1 MGQPIPVSQIMHSG
15 LLLQC
20 SPETV
25 ISEAAARMAEN
36 SVSSILISQD
46 NTVVGIWTERD
57 ALAINFADPDQFSQ
71 PVRSVMRSPVLSL
84 PATMDTAQAAIRL
97 KTRTSDMPWLP
108 TKTANPLALFPVQTW
123 P

>member
-71 PVRSVMRSPVLSL
+71 PVRSVMRSPVLDRKS
-84 PATMDTAQAAIRL
+84 TRL
-97 KTRTSDMPWLP
+97 NSSHVRISYAVFCLKKKKYLKS
-108 TKTANPLALFPVQTW
+108 QH
-123 P
+123 